1 MTSRAVIRKHM
12 DTPEIQLKGILV
24 ALRKVN
30 DISAEEMSRYLKI
43 SKTQLYYLENSPEMP
58 DFYVDRYIDGL
69 EEYIA
74 CGAARKMPFRQALM
88 IYSHQRKLYKYSSAY
103 KIALFGHIYY
113 DQIYANMDAKKE
125 DTSDK
130 ISDED
135 SEENVTFVEF
145 ESSFEE
151 EPLWNAERYES
162 AFYILKCLRDILDV
176 KLSVVAESIGFS
188 KAILEKLEQDA
199 GNYHG
204 HLNVRK
210 IVKEYSRYIDECLKS
225 ENPSCSVIELIN
237 YSNSHGY
244 TEKSRLQMMKWIMN
258 KLFE

>member
-1 MTSRAVIRKHM
+1 MTSRAVVRKHV

-30 DISAEEMSRYLKI
+30 DISEEEMARYLKI

-88 IYSHQRKLYKYSSAY
+88 IYSNQRKLYKYSSAY
-103 KIALFGHIYY
+103 KIALFGQIYY
-113 DQIYANMDAKKE
+113 DQIYANMDALKKDSPGE
-125 DTSDK
+125 

-135 SEENVTFVEF
+135 SKEKMDFIEIEETLEV
-145 ESSFEE
+145 

-176 KLSVVAESIGFS
+176 KLSVVAESIGVS
-188 KAILEKLEQDA
+188 KTILEKLEQNA
-199 GNYHG
+199 GIYHG

-210 IVKEYSRYIDECLKS
+210 IVKEYSHYLDGCLKS

-237 YSNSHGY
+237 YSNLHGY
-244 TEKSRLQMMKWIMN
+244 TEKNRLQMMKWIMN